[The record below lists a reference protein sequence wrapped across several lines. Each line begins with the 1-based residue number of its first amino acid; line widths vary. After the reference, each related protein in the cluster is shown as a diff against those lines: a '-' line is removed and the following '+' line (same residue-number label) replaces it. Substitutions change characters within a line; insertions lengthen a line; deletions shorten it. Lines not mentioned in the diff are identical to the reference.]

1 MTEYGTQD
9 MLHDLETLAAAGAYR
24 STSFETLFHAARAI
38 AQDPMMNP
46 GSPDAMMITPSE
58 EQQQNKIM
66 ELMTPLLQE
75 TVADAMQ
82 QSIHKGIDAINQKE
96 DTRINKIC
104 EEFGLSRDQW
114 DALSPW
120 EQSYYERD
128 YEFR

>member
-46 GSPDAMMITPSE
+46 GSPDAMMVTPSE
-58 EQQQNKIM
+58 EQQQSKIL
-66 ELMTPLLQE
+66 ELMAPLIQE
-75 TVADAMQ
+75 RLAETMTNTLYRGVEAEVRKKE
-82 QSIHKGIDAINQKE
+82 SRIDKVCNE
-96 DTRINKIC
+96 C
-104 EEFGLSRDQW
+104 GLSREQW

-120 EQSYYERD
+120 EQSYYERNH
-128 YEFR
+128 EFR